1 MPRGDSAQTVKATL
15 GLRQLLFEGEIR
27 PGERLVELALVERL
41 GVSRTPL
48 RLALTRLEH
57 EGLVTSLPGGGFT
70 VREFTLA
77 EIDDAIELR
86 GVLEGTAARFAA
98 ERLASAGELA
108 ELQEIVARLDETV
121 GDDSPEAMLAY
132 VELNEAYHAELVAL
146 AKSALVARAISQA
159 TALPFA
165 SPSALLAS
173 LAELPDWRES
183 LVVAQHQ
190 HRSLL
195 EAIRAGHGTRAE
207 QVAREHARLSRH
219 NLDLVLE
226 RREILDRLP
235 GAPLLN
241 VAGPDGGADAR

>member
-15 GLRQLLFEGEIR
+15 GLRQLLFDGEIR

-48 RLALTRLEH
+48 RVALTTLEH
-57 EGLVTSLPGGGFT
+57 EGLVRSLPGGGFS
-70 VREFTLA
+70 VRAFTLG
-77 EIDDAIELR
+77 EIHDAIELR

-98 ERLASAGELA
+98 ERLESAGELD
-108 ELQEIVARLDETV
+108 ELREITAQLDAAI
-121 GDDSPEAMLAY
+121 GDESPEAIVAY
-132 VELNEAYHAELVAL
+132 VELNEAYHAQLVAL
-146 AKSALVARAISQA
+146 AKSELVERAIDHA

-165 SPSALLAS
+165 SPAALLAS
-173 LAELPDWRES
+173 LAELPDWRGS
-183 LVVAQHQ
+183 LVVAQHH

-195 EAIRAGHGTRAE
+195 EAIAAGHGTRAE
-207 QVAREHARLSRH
+207 QIAREHALLSRR

-241 VAGPDGGADAR
+241 VGGPAADEPVG